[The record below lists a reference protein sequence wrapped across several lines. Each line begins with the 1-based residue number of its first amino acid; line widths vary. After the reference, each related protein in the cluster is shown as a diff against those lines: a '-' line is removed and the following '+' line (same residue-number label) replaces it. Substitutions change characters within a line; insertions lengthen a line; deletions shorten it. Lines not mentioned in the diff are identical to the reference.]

1 MHVKNLNKRYKTDNG
16 ETVVLDNFNVDFE
29 DGKTTAVMG
38 GSGIGKTTLL
48 NCIAKLTDYEGEII
62 GAGDVA
68 YVFQSDRLL
77 PNKTVFK
84 NVEFV
89 ISEQNA
95 EERKR
100 RVIEALK
107 VTELLNEAGKFPSEL
122 SGGQK
127 KRVSLATAVASGR
140 RTLLLDEPLSSLDI
154 GLKFRIYEVLKRIF
168 TSDEKT
174 VVMVTHDIGEALTLA
189 DEIVVIDGSGVKYRK
204 KISAS
209 VFGRDITG
217 EECNEIRKDLIKIF
231 KA

>member
-1 MHVKNLNKRYKTDNG
+1 MHVKNLRKRYKTDNG
-16 ETVVLDNFNVDFE
+16 ETVVLDNFDIAFE
-29 DGKTTAVMG
+29 AGKTTAVMG

-48 NCIAKLTDYEGEII
+48 NCIAKLTDYEGEIT

-68 YVFQSDRLL
+68 YVFQNDRLL

-89 ISEQNA
+89 ISEPNA
-95 EERKR
+95 EERKK

-107 VTELLNEAGKFPSEL
+107 LTELENEAAKFPSEL

-127 KRVSLATAVASGR
+127 KRVSLAMAVASGR
-140 RTLLLDEPLSSLDI
+140 KTMLLDEPLSSLDI

-168 TSDEKT
+168 TSDRKT
-174 VVMVTHDIGEALTLA
+174 VIMVTHDPDEALTLA
-189 DEIVVIDGSGVKYRK
+189 DEIVVIDRNGVKYRK
-204 KISAS
+204 KISTP

-217 EECNEIRKDLIKIF
+217 EESNEIRKDLINIF

>member
-1 MHVKNLNKRYKTDNG
+1 MNVKNLSKRYKTDNG
-16 ETVVLDNFNVDFE
+16 ETVVLDNFNIDFE

-77 PNKTVFK
+77 PNKTVYK

-95 EERKR
+95 EEKKKR
-100 RVIEALK
+100 VVEALK
-107 VTELLNEAGKFPSEL
+107 VTELENEAGKFPSEL

-127 KRVSLATAVASGR
+127 KRVSLAMAVASGR
-140 RTLLLDEPLSSLDI
+140 KTMLLDEPLSSLDL
-154 GLKFRIYEVLKRIF
+154 GLKFRIYEVLKRVF
-168 TSDEKT
+168 KAGEKT
-174 VVMVTHDIGEALTLA
+174 VIMVTHDIGEALTLA
-189 DEIVVIDGSGVKYRK
+189 DEIAVIDGNGVKYRK
-204 KISAS
+204 KISAP
-209 VFGRDITG
+209 VFERDITG
-217 EECNEIRKDLIKIF
+217 EECNEIRKELINMF

>member
-1 MHVKNLNKRYKTDNG
+1 MNVKNLSKRYKTDNG
-16 ETVVLDNFNVDFE
+16 ETVVLDNFNIDFE

-77 PNKTVFK
+77 PNKTVYK

-95 EERKR
+95 EEKKKS
-100 RVIEALK
+100 VVEALK
-107 VTELLNEAGKFPSEL
+107 VTELENEAGKFPSEL

-127 KRVSLATAVASGR
+127 KRVSLAMAVASGR
-140 RTLLLDEPLSSLDI
+140 KTMLLDEPLSSLDL
-154 GLKFRIYEVLKRIF
+154 GLKFRIYEVLKRVF
-168 TSDEKT
+168 KAGEKT
-174 VVMVTHDIGEALTLA
+174 VIMVTHDIGEALTLA
-189 DEIVVIDGSGVKYRK
+189 DEIAVIDGNGVKYRK

-209 VFGRDITG
+209 VFERDITG
-217 EECNEIRKDLIKIF
+217 EECNEIRKELINIF